1 MCPNEAIL
9 RGVASFALRGLAG
22 ARAIFV
28 GMFAR
33 EGFFRACFG
42 GVLTNAGALLLGVN
56 FLQAQVA
63 QPRSFEVLRMAPT
76 ARIAMLGGRTVSLA
90 DRDPVVAAYNPG
102 LLSDSL
108 LRRPSLSVGSYLGG
122 ITFGT
127 AAYASTI
134 KNVDGYVHGGI
145 QYLSYGNLNGADAF
159 GNTTPSF
166 TANELVVYAGAGRR
180 FGRLTFGMNLKFA
193 YSTLE
198 QTSSTGLGVDVGA
211 RYDWPSQG
219 LTVGLA
225 LRNLGSQLSAAT
237 RTGVTYAMPTT
248 VEIGLTQK
256 LKYAPIRYSITLSDL
271 QRGRIPAES
280 DQTKAASFGE
290 NLTRRLTVA
299 VELLPAKS
307 VVVAISYNHNR
318 RVELRSQE
326 QGFGLAGFGVG
337 FGVRIRRFHLD
348 YCYSG
353 YHAAGGA
360 NLVGISFLLPR
371 KS

>member
-1 MCPNEAIL
+1 MIAHKGYFGCGRVLASA
-9 RGVASFALRGLAG
+9 VAL
-22 ARAIFV
+22 
-28 GMFAR
+28 
-33 EGFFRACFG
+33 
-42 GVLTNAGALLLGVN
+42 VLNATLVR
-56 FLQAQVA
+56 AQVA
-63 QPRSFEVLRMAPT
+63 EPRSYEVLRLAAT

-102 LLSDSL
+102 LLNDSL

-127 AAYASTI
+127 VAYASTI
-134 KNVDGYVHGGI
+134 RKVDGYVHGGI
-145 QYLSYGNLNGADAF
+145 HYLSYGNLNGADAF
-159 GNTTPSF
+159 GNSTPSF
-166 TANELVVYAGAGRR
+166 TANELVLYAGAGRR

-211 RYDWPSQG
+211 RYEWPKQN

-237 RTGVTYAMPTT
+237 RTGTTYQMP
-248 VEIGLTQK
+248 VSLELGLTQR

-290 NLTRRLTVA
+290 NLARRLTVA
-299 VELLPAKS
+299 LELLPAKS
-307 VVVAISYNHNR
+307 VVVALSYNHNR

-326 QGFGLAGFGVG
+326 QGFGLAGFGIG

-360 NLVGISFLLPR
+360 NLVGVSFLLPR
-371 KS
+371 RG